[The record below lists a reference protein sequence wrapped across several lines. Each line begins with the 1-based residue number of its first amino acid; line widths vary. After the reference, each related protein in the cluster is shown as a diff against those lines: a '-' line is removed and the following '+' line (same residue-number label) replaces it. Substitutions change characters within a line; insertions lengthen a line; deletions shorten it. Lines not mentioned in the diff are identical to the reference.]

1 MVRYMVPAYARARRG
16 TVDPFSLMQREMEN
30 LLENFTRALNPATA
44 EGAAETGF
52 FTPVVEA
59 REDDKGLY
67 IEVDLPGVNP
77 EDVSVE
83 LDEGVLT
90 IKAERKMEKDLDEAG
105 KEGVKY
111 HIMERAYGTFMR
123 RFSLPFEADEDKIEA
138 TFENG
143 VLKVFIP
150 RKEEEKKTKKI
161 AVKAEKK

>member
-1 MVRYMVPAYARARRG
+1 MVRYLVPTYARGRRG
-16 TVDPFSLMQREMEN
+16 VSDPFTLMQREMEN
-30 LLENFTRALNPATA
+30 LLENFTRALTPAAA

-59 REDDKGLY
+59 REDEKGLY

-77 EDVSVE
+77 DDVSVE
-83 LDEGVLT
+83 LDEGILT
-90 IKAERKMEKDLDEAG
+90 IKAERKMEKDIEEAG

-123 RFSLPFEADEDKIEA
+123 RFTLPFEADEDKIEA
-138 TFENG
+138 NFENG
-143 VLKVFIP
+143 VLKIFIP

-161 AVKAEKK
+161 AVKAKK